1 MAELLIKGGMVIDGT
16 GNAGYEADVF
26 VKDGKIAEIC
36 KIAEN
41 EKNKNRSIGFCSGS
55 CTRCW
60 MQGGKLVTPGFIN
73 MHSHSDCSVAMYP
86 EMESTLG
93 QGITTEFAGH
103 CGLGVAPV
111 DKYWLYMFPEE
122 TGIFQSDPGAHRRHQ
137 SL

>member
-26 VKDGKIAEIC
+26 VKDGKIAKIV
-36 KIAEN
+36 KIAKN
-41 EKNKNRSIGFCSGS
+41 EKNKTDPSDFAAAAVQVLDAR
-55 CTRCW
+55 
-60 MQGGKLVTPGFIN
+60 GKLVTPGFIN

-93 QGITTEFAGH
+93 QILAVYVPG
-103 CGLGVAPV
+103 
-111 DKYWLYMFPEE
+111 E

>member
-1 MAELLIKGGMVIDGT
+1 MAELLIKGGKVIDGT

-26 VKDGKIAEIC
+26 VKDGKIAKIV
-36 KIAEN
+36 KIA
-41 EKNKNRSIGFCSGS
+41 KNKKTKQVRRILQ
-55 CTRCW
+55 R
-60 MQGGKLVTPGFIN
+60 QLYQVLDARGKLVTPGFIN

-103 CGLGVAPV
+103 CGLGVAPDGQILAV
-111 DKYWLYMFPEE
+111 YVPGE